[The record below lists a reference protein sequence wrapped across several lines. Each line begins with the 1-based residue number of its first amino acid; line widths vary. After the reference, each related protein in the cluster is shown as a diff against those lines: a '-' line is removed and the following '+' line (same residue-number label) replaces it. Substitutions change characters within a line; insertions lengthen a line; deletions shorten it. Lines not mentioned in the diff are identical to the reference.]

1 MDEIKPTLDKLNQVD
16 VSALKREGRDFSFTG
31 VHNYIVE
38 IFENVKAL
46 QTHTEFWNYL
56 PQEKKNNIRSYLEHF
71 LRYIEQIQ
79 NFNPTQGNPQSER
92 DGIANNIKSNYGQF
106 FEQLFPRLKLHI
118 LEKEFSSQKT
128 QDLLNQAR
136 QDIEVI
142 AQQRQQG
149 EEILKA
155 MREVSAVTGVS
166 KFAAVFGDQA
176 ELHRK
181 SARNWLWVTI
191 ASAVGIG
198 GFLYWIF
205 SQLVQTI
212 QSGVDFQ
219 VSLQIFLAKILLLSF
234 FSVVFYQIV
243 KNYNANMHLQTLN
256 RHRENSLKSFQS
268 FVEST
273 DDAKIKDMVLI
284 QATKAIF
291 EAGETGYISTKGEG
305 ITSMETIKIVD
316 QMEKK

>member
-1 MDEIKPTLDKLNQVD
+1 MDEIKPVLEKLNTVD
-16 VSALKREGRDFSFTG
+16 VAALKREGRDFSFTD
-31 VHNYIVE
+31 VHNHIVE
-38 IFENVKAL
+38 IFENIKAL
-46 QTHTEFWNYL
+46 QTHPEFWNYL
-56 PQEKKNNIRSYLEHF
+56 PQDRRNNIKSYLEHF
-71 LRYIEQIQ
+71 LQYVEKIQ
-79 NFNPTQGNPQSER
+79 NFNPSQGNPQSER
-92 DGIANNIKSNYGQF
+92 DGIANNIKSNYSQF
-106 FEQLFPRLKLHI
+106 FEHLFPRLKLHI
-118 LEKEFSSQKT
+118 LEKEFSSQKI
-128 QDLLNQAR
+128 QDLLNQAK
-136 QDIEVI
+136 QDIDVI

-191 ASAVGIG
+191 ASAIGIG

-273 DDAKIKDMVLI
+273 NDAKIKDMVLI

-291 EAGETGYISTKGEG
+291 EAGETGYISTKGDG